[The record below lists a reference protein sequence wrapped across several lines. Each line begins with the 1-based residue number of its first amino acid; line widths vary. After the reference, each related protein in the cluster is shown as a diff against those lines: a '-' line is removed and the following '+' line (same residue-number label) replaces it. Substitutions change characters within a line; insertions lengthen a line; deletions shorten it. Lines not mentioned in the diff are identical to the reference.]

1 MKNRKK
7 KKIKKKSEKKF
18 SLKILKNSL
27 FSRTPVVAAAGIK
40 AFFLVCD
47 AYNFK
52 IYEDSITQ
60 T

>member
-1 MKNRKK
+1 METSVKTQV
-7 KKIKKKSEKKF
+7 F
-18 SLKILKNSL
+18 SCKYCKILKNSL